1 MERLIYTKY
10 SNQRHPDYAIRTDI
24 VCREDGSRVV
34 RKYADTRL
42 ARPHIEHMNEVYGLL
57 QKEFAGS
64 RLCANR
70 ANLTDAYIEFE
81 YVDGDT
87 LEAALD
93 ACLANDDKDGFAE
106 LVKQYASEIRHV
118 YLSGQSV
125 CEERSQDEIEQYQKA
140 FGKITLPVS
149 VPFSKGVD
157 IDLIFSNIMVQ
168 GNTWTVIDYEW
179 TSRFLWIF
187 YFGVR
192 VKYIWRIM
200 QTVRAL
206 MKQR

>member
-1 MERLIYTKY
+1 M
-10 SNQRHPDYAIRTDI
+10 
-24 VCREDGSRVV
+24 
-34 RKYADTRL
+34 
-42 ARPHIEHMNEVYGLL
+42 
-57 QKEFAGS
+57 
-64 RLCANR
+64 CANR

-140 FGKITLPVS
+140 FGK
-149 VPFSKGVD
+149 
-157 IDLIFSNIMVQ
+157 
-168 GNTWTVIDYEW
+168 
-179 TSRFLWIF
+179 
-187 YFGVR
+187 
-192 VKYIWRIM
+192 
-200 QTVRAL
+200 
-206 MKQR
+206 